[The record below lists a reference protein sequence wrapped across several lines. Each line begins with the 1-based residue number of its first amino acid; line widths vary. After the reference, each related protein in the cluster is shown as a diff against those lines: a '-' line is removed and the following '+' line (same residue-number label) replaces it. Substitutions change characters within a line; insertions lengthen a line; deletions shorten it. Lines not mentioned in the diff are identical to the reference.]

1 MAGPA
6 AQVTSVD
13 AIEAFR
19 ASLVLYL
26 SKARPAVEQVNAE
39 SMRTRI
45 WVQTTQR
52 QHWENELRLR
62 LRKLEQAKEAL
73 FSARISQFQQSSL
86 LETMAVQR
94 AQRAVEEA
102 EAKLARLKKWS
113 HEIETRAEP
122 LTKQLDQ
129 FHAFLTVDLPKAV
142 GQLSQ
147 IVKTLDAY
155 ADVVSPGMGGMA
167 SAPTTATPEGGAT
180 TTEAATPAAPAE
192 DKEGA

>member
-113 HEIETRAEP
+113 H
-122 LTKQLDQ
+122 
-129 FHAFLTVDLPKAV
+129 
-142 GQLSQ
+142 
-147 IVKTLDAY
+147 
-155 ADVVSPGMGGMA
+155 
-167 SAPTTATPEGGAT
+167 
-180 TTEAATPAAPAE
+180 
-192 DKEGA
+192 